1 VRIAPKWNWETCCLR
16 KAFCPTSA
24 APIEAGDLMDRPNS
38 QILRC
43 ELVYVLLCYFLA
55 DEVVV
60 LFHVRKLHV
69 FFGTARIFQNFLK
82 FLEKI

>member
-24 APIEAGDLMDRPNS
+24 APIEAGDLMDRPNP

-43 ELVYVLLCYFLA
+43 EMVYVLLCYFLA
-55 DEVVV
+55 DEVVL
-60 LFHVRKLHV
+60 LFHAEQSAH
-69 FFGTARIFQNFLK
+69 FFRHGTQNLK
-82 FLEKI
+82 FLEYV